1 MIFTKNKAQTQFKVF
16 TYKKYDKKITFLS
29 LYMKYYNKITRLS
42 VLYLQSQILTE
53 KIMKKSILI
62 AIVLFSITTAVQA
75 QSIRFG
81 IKAGANF
88 ANQNGDTPP
97 AFESK
102 ESITSYHAGL
112 LAEVKLFDSFAI
124 QPELLYSTQGAT
136 YKNAVEEFNN
146 ELGYLSIPVLAK
158 FYLSKSLSLELG
170 PQASFLLSERKNVN
184 LEDPETFEFGVAGG
198 LGLNITK
205 NLFVQARYGLGLTEA
220 SKDADIKNSTI
231 QLSAGIMF

>member
-1 MIFTKNKAQTQFKVF
+1 
-16 TYKKYDKKITFLS
+16 
-29 LYMKYYNKITRLS
+29 
-42 VLYLQSQILTE
+42 
-53 KIMKKSILI
+53 MKKSILV
-62 AIVLFSITTAVQA
+62 AIMLLSITTVLQA

-97 AFESK
+97 AFNSK

-112 LAEVKLFDSFAI
+112 VSEIKLFENFAI
-124 QPELLYSTQGAT
+124 QPELLYSTQGAS
-136 YKNAVEEFNN
+136 YKNVDEEFKN
-146 ELGYLSIPVLAK
+146 ELGYLSIPLLAK

-170 PQASFLLSERKNVN
+170 PQASFLLSDRKNV
-184 LEDPETFEFGVAGG
+184 DFGDQKTFELAAVGG

-205 NLFVQARYGLGLTEA
+205 NLFIQARYGLGLTEA
-220 SKDADIKNSTI
+220 SKNADIKNSTI

>member
-1 MIFTKNKAQTQFKVF
+1 
-16 TYKKYDKKITFLS
+16 
-29 LYMKYYNKITRLS
+29 
-42 VLYLQSQILTE
+42 
-53 KIMKKSILI
+53 MKKLILI
-62 AIVLFSITTAVQA
+62 AIMLFSITTVLQA

-81 IKAGANF
+81 VKGGANF

-97 AFESK
+97 EFESK

-136 YKNAVEEFNN
+136 YKNAVEEFKN

-170 PQASFLLSERKNVN
+170 PQASFLLSDRKNVN
-184 LEDPETFEFGVAGG
+184 LEDPETFEFGVVGG

-205 NLFVQARYGLGLTEA
+205 SIFVQARYGLGLTEA

-231 QLSAGIMF
+231 QLSAGLMF

>member
-1 MIFTKNKAQTQFKVF
+1 MKKVF
-16 TYKKYDKKITFLS
+16 
-29 LYMKYYNKITRLS
+29 
-42 VLYLQSQILTE
+42 
-53 KIMKKSILI
+53 LI
-62 AIVLFSITTAVQA
+62 AVAVLGLSTTLQA

-81 IKAGANF
+81 VKAGANF

-112 LAEVKLFDSFAI
+112 VAEVKLLDGFAI

-136 YKNAVEEFNN
+136 YKNAVEEFKN
-146 ELGYLSIPVLAK
+146 ELGYLSIPVVAK
-158 FYLSKSLSLELG
+158 IGLSKSLNLELG
-170 PQASFLLSERKNVN
+170 PQASFLLSEKDNVD
-184 LEDPETFEFGVAGG
+184 LEDSKTFEFGVVGG

>member
-1 MIFTKNKAQTQFKVF
+1 
-16 TYKKYDKKITFLS
+16 
-29 LYMKYYNKITRLS
+29 
-42 VLYLQSQILTE
+42 
-53 KIMKKSILI
+53 MKKLILAAII
-62 AIVLFSITTAVQA
+62 ALGTNAAIQA
-75 QSIRFG
+75 QSVRFG
-81 IKAGANF
+81 IKGGANF

-112 LAEVKLFDSFAI
+112 VAEVKLIDKFAI

-136 YKNAVEEFNN
+136 YKNAVEEFKN
-146 ELGYLSIPVLAK
+146 ELGYLSIPVVAK
-158 FYLSKSLSLELG
+158 IGLSNSLNLELG
-170 PQASFLLSERKNVN
+170 PQASFLLSERKNVD
-184 LEDPETFEFGVAGG
+184 LEDSKTFEFGVVGG